1 MTMARRLAGCERGTA
16 AIEFA
21 FIGMLLI
28 LGTVGTIEVGRA
40 LFMMNELAYAA
51 DRAARV
57 VMLKFDTTKTDL
69 TTAVQD
75 PDFLT
80 GLVPANVIVD
90 VTPETPSASDT
101 FRVVTLTYN
110 FTPMI
115 SGFTIDAVPLTAE
128 RNVAK

>member
-1 MTMARRLAGCERGTA
+1 MRLPRRLARCEKGA
-16 AIEFA
+16 AAVEFA

-57 VMLKFDTTKTDL
+57 VMLKFDIPESEL
-69 TTAVQD
+69 TEAVRD
-75 PDFLT
+75 GKFLT
-80 GLVPANVIVD
+80 GLAPENVNVVSAPPATGD
-90 VTPETPSASDT
+90 R
-101 FRVVTLTYN
+101 FRIVTLTYN

-115 SGFTIDAVPLTAE
+115 SDFTIKSVPLTAE